1 MRTKQF
7 RASSSRVAFGLLSP
21 AIVVSLVILVIPMLL
36 GVYIATKSVTQT
48 TILDWVNADNVGL
61 RNFFRVLDPA
71 NPIGTAFYSSI
82 LTTIRYGVISK
93 ILHFGLGL
101 IGAIVVNRKFKGRLF
116 FQTLFLIPL
125 AIPSFISAIG
135 WRFMFLREWGLVNH
149 LLVDFFGIL
158 SERPFW
164 LVGPNALA
172 AVVTAQVWKGWAF
185 HYLMIFASL
194 KGVPQELY
202 EAVEIDGGG
211 RFTKFRHVTFQH
223 IKPILKVLLVVNG
236 LRILNEF
243 DTVFVMIGQ
252 RPPASV
258 NVISV
263 QVYNQAFVNW
273 NFGLASAM
281 GAVWLV
287 TLVLMATALAK
298 LTRIYRAE
306 GL

>member
-1 MRTKQF
+1 MKAKQF
-7 RASSSRVAFGLLSP
+7 RASSHRVAFGLLSP
-21 AIVVSLVILVIPMLL
+21 AIVVSLVVLVIPMLL

-48 TILDWVNADNVGL
+48 TILDWVNAGDIGL
-61 RNFFRVLDPA
+61 RNFYRVLDPA

-82 LTTIRYGVISK
+82 LTTLRYGVISK
-93 ILHFGLGL
+93 VLHFTLGL

-149 LLVDFFGIL
+149 LLVDVFGIL

-164 LVGPNALA
+164 LVGDNALA

-211 RFTKFRHVTFQH
+211 RFTKFWHVTIQH

-281 GAVWLV
+281 GAVWLI

-298 LTRIYRAE
+298 LTRIYRTE
-306 GL
+306 GI